1 MTADGTDAR
10 LERWAT
16 DDPHDAR
23 RALGATGLLRT
34 FNDAGVLT
42 AADVHVARRTADVA
56 GEDDESVRLAVALAV
71 RAVRQGSVCVDL
83 TALGAPGAD
92 DAPAP
97 DDPPLPWPDPDG
109 WLDRVAA
116 SPLAERSV
124 VRADLGLLYL
134 DRYWREECQVRDL
147 LADRLAAPPPAVD
160 DALLGRSA
168 ARLFPGDAWAEQRAA
183 AVATARRRTTVLTG
197 GPGRGK
203 TTTVAGLLALLAEQA
218 EQQAGAHG
226 RAGAQPLRVALAAP
240 TGKAAA
246 RLQDAVARA
255 LAPAADD
262 PGQGAARPGFTED
275 DRRRLGG
282 LRASTL
288 HRLLG
293 ARRDSSTRF
302 RHDRSNRLPHDVV
315 VVDETSMVSL
325 TLMARLLEAVRP
337 DARLVL
343 VGDPDQLA
351 SVEAGAVLAD
361 LVAGLGARDGGAVAA
376 LRTDHR
382 SESAAITRLAAAI
395 RAGDADAVLAASAAG
410 DPAVELVHP
419 DDADA
424 VAALQDELARHALEV
439 RRRALARDADG
450 ALALAGRHRLLCAH
464 REGPWGAAHWN
475 RLVERRLGEASGTVL
490 GAAAGTPWYAGRPVL
505 VTANDYALGLF
516 NGDTGVVVADG
527 DTLRAH
533 IEGGASYAVARLGDV
548 ETLHAMTV
556 HKSQGSQAETVTVLL
571 PDEASPLLTRE
582 LFYTAVTRARRRVRV
597 VGTPEAVAA
606 AVRRR
611 ARRAS
616 GLARRLTS

>member
-1 MTADGTDAR
+1 MTPSI
-10 LERWAT
+10 ERWT
-16 DDPHDAR
+16 SDDPHDAR

-42 AADVHVARRTADVA
+42 AADVHVARRTADVV
-56 GEDDESVRLAVALAV
+56 GEDDDTVRLAVALAV

-83 TALGAPGAD
+83 GGFGD
-92 DAPAP
+92 GP
-97 DDPPLPWPDPDG
+97 DDVPLPWPAADG

-116 SPLAERSV
+116 GPLAERSV

-134 DRYWREECQVRDL
+134 DRYWREERQVRDD
-147 LADRLAAPPPAVD
+147 LAARLAVPAPAVD
-160 DALLGRSA
+160 DALLEDSA
-168 ARLFPGDAWAEQRAA
+168 ARLFPGAAYAEQRVAA
-183 AVATARRRTTVLTG
+183 LSTARRGTTVLTG

-218 EQQAGAHG
+218 EHAGG
-226 RAGAQPLRVALAAP
+226 RRLRIALAAP

-246 RLQDAVARA
+246 RMQEAVAES
-255 LAPAADD
+255 LGAPAAD
-262 PGQGAARPGFTED
+262 ARPEAGRPEFTAD
-275 DRRRLGG
+275 DRRRLDG
-282 LRASTL
+282 LQAGTL

-293 ARRDSSTRF
+293 WRPGSSTRF

-361 LVAGLGARDGGAVAA
+361 LVAGLGERPDGVVTA
-376 LRTDHR
+376 LVTDHR

-395 RAGDADAVLAASAAG
+395 QDGDPEAVLAALTAG
-410 DPAVELVHP
+410 DGVVELVHP
-419 DDADA
+419 DDA
-424 VAALQDELARHALEV
+424 AALAGLQDELTRHALAV
-439 RRRALARDADG
+439 RD
-450 ALALAGRHRLLCAH
+450 LALAGDAAGAVELAERHRLLCAH

-475 RLVERRLGEASGTVL
+475 RLVERRLGEASGAYL
-490 GAAAGTPWYAGRPVL
+490 GAAVGAEWYAGRPVL
-505 VTANDYALGLF
+505 ITANDYGLGLF

-527 DTLRAH
+527 ENLRAH
-533 IEGGASYAVARLGDV
+533 IGGGASFGVSRLGDV

-556 HKSQGSQAETVTVLL
+556 HKSQGSQAVTVTVLL
-571 PDEASPLLTRE
+571 PDETSPLLTRE

-597 VGTPEAVAA
+597 VGTPEAVRA
-606 AVRRR
+606 AVVRR

-616 GLARRLTS
+616 GLAVRLRGGPTT

>member
-1 MTADGTDAR
+1 
-10 LERWAT
+10 
-16 DDPHDAR
+16 
-23 RALGATGLLRT
+23 
-34 FNDAGVLT
+34 
-42 AADVHVARRTADVA
+42 
-56 GEDDESVRLAVALAV
+56 
-71 RAVRQGSVCVDL
+71 
-83 TALGAPGAD
+83 
-92 DAPAP
+92 
-97 DDPPLPWPDPDG
+97 
-109 WLDRVAA
+109 
-116 SPLAERSV
+116 
-124 VRADLGLLYL
+124 
-134 DRYWREECQVRDL
+134 
-147 LADRLAAPPPAVD
+147 
-160 DALLGRSA
+160 
-168 ARLFPGDAWAEQRAA
+168 
-183 AVATARRRTTVLTG
+183 
-197 GPGRGK
+197 
-203 TTTVAGLLALLAEQA
+203 
-218 EQQAGAHG
+218 
-226 RAGAQPLRVALAAP
+226 
-240 TGKAAA
+240 
-246 RLQDAVARA
+246 
-255 LAPAADD
+255 APAADD

-582 LFYTAVTRARRRVRV
+582 LFYT
-597 VGTPEAVAA
+597 
-606 AVRRR
+606 
-611 ARRAS
+611 
-616 GLARRLTS
+616 

>member
-533 IEGGASYAVARLGDV
+533 IEGGASYAVARLGDI

>member
-1 MTADGTDAR
+1 MTTPI
-10 LERWAT
+10 ERWT
-16 DDPHDAR
+16 SDDPHDAR

-42 AADVHVARRTADVA
+42 AADVHVARRTADVV

-71 RAVRQGSVCVDL
+71 RAVRQGSVAVDL
-83 TALGAPGAD
+83 GGFDDGGTSDEAGREDGTGAG
-92 DAPAP
+92 P
-97 DDPPLPWPDPDG
+97 DEPPLPWPAAEG

-134 DRYWREECQVRDL
+134 DRYWREERQVRDDL
-147 LADRLAAPPPAVD
+147 VARLAAPAPAVD
-160 DALLGRSA
+160 DALLEESA
-168 ARLFPGDAWAEQRAA
+168 ARLFPGDAYAEQRAA
-183 AVATARRRTTVLTG
+183 ALSTARRLTTVLTG

-218 EQQAGAHG
+218 EHHG
-226 RAGAQPLRVALAAP
+226 GRRLRIALAAP

-246 RLQDAVARA
+246 RLQEAVADA
-255 LAPAADD
+255 LGAPPA
-262 PGQGAARPGFTED
+262 PGRPQFTGD
-275 DRRRLGG
+275 DRRRLTG
-282 LRASTL
+282 LQAGTL

-293 ARRDSSTRF
+293 RRTGSSTRF
-302 RHDRSNRLPHDVV
+302 RHDRASRLPHDVV

-361 LVAGLGARDGGAVAA
+361 LVAGLGERTDGVVSA
-376 LRTDHR
+376 LVKDHR
-382 SESAAITRLAAAI
+382 SESAAITRLAAAVQD
-395 RAGDADAVLAASAAG
+395 GDPDAVLAALTAG
-410 DPAVELVHP
+410 DGVVELVAP
-419 DDADA
+419 DDAA
-424 VAALQDELARHALEV
+424 GLAGLQDELARHALDV
-439 RRRALARDADG
+439 RG
-450 ALALAGRHRLLCAH
+450 LALAGDAAGALAAAERHRLLCAH

-475 RLVERRLGEASGTVL
+475 RLVERRLGEATGAYL
-490 GAAAGTPWYAGRPVL
+490 GAAVGAEWYAGRPVL
-505 VTANDYALGLF
+505 VTANDYSLGLF
-516 NGDTGVVVADG
+516 NGDTGVVVAES

-533 IEGGASYAVARLGDV
+533 IAGGASFAVARLGDV

-556 HKSQGSQAETVTVLL
+556 HKSQGSQADEVTVLL
-571 PDEASPLLTRE
+571 PDATSPLLTRE

-597 VGTPEAVAA
+597 VGTPEAVRA
-606 AVRRR
+606 AVVRR
-611 ARRAS
+611 AQRAS
-616 GLARRLTS
+616 GLALRLRA

>member
-1 MTADGTDAR
+1 MTPSI
-10 LERWAT
+10 ERWT
-16 DDPHDAR
+16 SDDPHDAR
-23 RALGATGLLRT
+23 RALGATGLLRA

-42 AADVHVARRTADVA
+42 AADVHVARRTADVV
-56 GEDDESVRLAVALAV
+56 GEDDEAVRLAVALAV

-83 TALGAPGAD
+83 GGFGDGSDEVA
-92 DAPAP
+92 
-97 DDPPLPWPDPDG
+97 LPWPAADG

-116 SPLAERSV
+116 GPLAERSV

-134 DRYWREECQVRDL
+134 DRYWREERQVRD
-147 LADRLAAPPPAVD
+147 DLAARLVAPAPAVD
-160 DALLGRSA
+160 DALLEDSA
-168 ARLFPGDAWAEQRAA
+168 ARLFPGDAYAEQRVAA
-183 AVATARRRTTVLTG
+183 LSTARRLTTVLTG

-218 EQQAGAHG
+218 EHAGG
-226 RAGAQPLRVALAAP
+226 RRLRIALAAP

-246 RLQDAVARA
+246 RMQEAVAESLGA
-255 LAPAADD
+255 VPE
-262 PGQGAARPGFTED
+262 PGRPQFIDD
-275 DRRRLGG
+275 DRRRLDG
-282 LRASTL
+282 LQAGTL

-293 ARRDSSTRF
+293 WRPGSGTRF

-361 LVAGLGARDGGAVAA
+361 LVAGLGERADGVVTA
-376 LRTDHR
+376 LLADHR
-382 SESAAITRLAAAI
+382 SESAAITGLAAAI
-395 RAGDADAVLAASAAG
+395 QDGDPEAVLAALTAG
-410 DPAVELVHP
+410 DGVVELVHP
-419 DDADA
+419 DDA
-424 VAALQDELARHALEV
+424 AALAGLQDELTRY
-439 RRRALARDADG
+439 ALAVRG
-450 ALALAGRHRLLCAH
+450 LALAGDAAGAVELAERHRLLCAH

-475 RLVERRLGEASGTVL
+475 RLVERRLGEASGAYL
-490 GAAAGTPWYAGRPVL
+490 GAAVGSEWYAGRPVL
-505 VTANDYALGLF
+505 ITANDYGLGLF

-527 DTLRAH
+527 ENLRAH
-533 IEGGASYAVARLGDV
+533 ISGGASFGVSRLGDV

-571 PDEASPLLTRE
+571 PDETSPLLTRE

-597 VGTPEAVAA
+597 VGTPEAVRA
-606 AVRRR
+606 AVVRR

-616 GLARRLTS
+616 GLAVRLRDGSPTK

>member
-1 MTADGTDAR
+1 MTPAI
-10 LERWAT
+10 ERWT
-16 DDPHDAR
+16 SDDPHDAR

-42 AADVHVARRTADVA
+42 AADVHVARRTADVV
-56 GEDDESVRLAVALAV
+56 GEDDEAVRLAVALAV

-83 TALGAPGAD
+83 GGFGD
-92 DAPAP
+92 GP
-97 DDPPLPWPDPDG
+97 DEVTLPWPAADG

-134 DRYWREECQVRDL
+134 DRYWREERQVRD
-147 LADRLAAPPPAVD
+147 DLAARLVAPAPAVD
-160 DALLGRSA
+160 DALLEDSA
-168 ARLFPGDAWAEQRAA
+168 ARLFPGDAYAEQRAA
-183 AVATARRRTTVLTG
+183 ALSTARRLTTVLTG

-218 EQQAGAHG
+218 EHAGG
-226 RAGAQPLRVALAAP
+226 RRPRIALAAP

-246 RLQDAVARA
+246 RMQEAVAEALGAPPKAGARA
-255 LAPAADD
+255 
-262 PGQGAARPGFTED
+262 GAGRPGFTAG
-275 DRRRLGG
+275 DRRRLDG
-282 LRASTL
+282 LQAGTL

-293 ARRDSSTRF
+293 WRPGSTTRF
-302 RHDRSNRLPHDVV
+302 RHDRANRLPHDVV

-361 LVAGLGARDGGAVAA
+361 LVAGLGEHDDGVVTA
-376 LRTDHR
+376 LLTDHR
-382 SESAAITRLAAAI
+382 SESSAITRLAAAI
-395 RAGDADAVLAASAAG
+395 QDGDPEAVLAALTAG
-410 DPAVELVHP
+410 DGVVELVHP
-419 DDADA
+419 DDT
-424 VAALQDELARHALEV
+424 VALAGVQDELTRHALDV
-439 RRRALARDADG
+439 RG
-450 ALALAGRHRLLCAH
+450 LALAGDAAGAVELAERHRLLCAH

-475 RLVERRLGEASGTVL
+475 RLVERRLGEASGAYL
-490 GAAAGTPWYAGRPVL
+490 GAAVGAEWYAGRPVL
-505 VTANDYALGLF
+505 ITANDYGLGLF

-527 DTLRAH
+527 ENLRAH
-533 IEGGASYAVARLGDV
+533 LAGGASFAVSRLGDV

-571 PDEASPLLTRE
+571 PDETSPLLTRE

-597 VGTPEAVAA
+597 VGTPEAVRA
-606 AVRRR
+606 AVTRR

-616 GLARRLTS
+616 GLAVRLRGDPPTA

>member
-1 MTADGTDAR
+1 
-10 LERWAT
+10 

-92 DAPAP
+92 AAPAP

-288 HRLLG
+288 HRL
-293 ARRDSSTRF
+293 
-302 RHDRSNRLPHDVV
+302 
-315 VVDETSMVSL
+315 
-325 TLMARLLEAVRP
+325 
-337 DARLVL
+337 
-343 VGDPDQLA
+343 
-351 SVEAGAVLAD
+351 
-361 LVAGLGARDGGAVAA
+361 
-376 LRTDHR
+376 
-382 SESAAITRLAAAI
+382 
-395 RAGDADAVLAASAAG
+395 
-410 DPAVELVHP
+410 
-419 DDADA
+419 
-424 VAALQDELARHALEV
+424 
-439 RRRALARDADG
+439 
-450 ALALAGRHRLLCAH
+450 
-464 REGPWGAAHWN
+464 
-475 RLVERRLGEASGTVL
+475 
-490 GAAAGTPWYAGRPVL
+490 
-505 VTANDYALGLF
+505 
-516 NGDTGVVVADG
+516 
-527 DTLRAH
+527 
-533 IEGGASYAVARLGDV
+533 
-548 ETLHAMTV
+548 
-556 HKSQGSQAETVTVLL
+556 
-571 PDEASPLLTRE
+571 
-582 LFYTAVTRARRRVRV
+582 
-597 VGTPEAVAA
+597 
-606 AVRRR
+606 
-611 ARRAS
+611 
-616 GLARRLTS
+616 

>member
-1 MTADGTDAR
+1 MTSI
-10 LERWAT
+10 ERWT
-16 DDPHDAR
+16 SDDPHDAR

-42 AADVHVARRTADVA
+42 AADVHVARRTADLA
-56 GEDDESVRLAVALAV
+56 GEDDEAVRLAVALAV

-83 TALGAPGAD
+83 GGFAADQDPGAG
-92 DAPAP
+92 P
-97 DDPPLPWPDPDG
+97 DDEALPWPAADG

-116 SPLAERSV
+116 GPLAERSV

-134 DRYWREECQVRDL
+134 DRYWREERQVCDDL
-147 LADRLAAPPPAVD
+147 AARLAAPAPAVD
-160 DALLGRSA
+160 DALLADSA
-168 ARLFPGDAWAEQRAA
+168 ARLFPGAAYAEQRAA
-183 AVATARRRTTVLTG
+183 ALTTARRLTTVLTG

-218 EQQAGAHG
+218 EHAGG
-226 RAGAQPLRVALAAP
+226 RRLRIALAAP

-246 RLQDAVARA
+246 RLQEAVAEALDAPSRA
-255 LAPAADD
+255 
-262 PGQGAARPGFTED
+262 GARPEAGRPEFTAD
-275 DRRRLGG
+275 DRRRLDG
-282 LRASTL
+282 LQAGTL

-293 ARRDSSTRF
+293 WRPGSSTRF

-361 LVAGLGARDGGAVAA
+361 LVAGLGGRADGVVTA

-395 RAGDADAVLAASAAG
+395 QDGDPEAALAALTAGDGV
-410 DPAVELVHP
+410 VELVHP
-419 DDADA
+419 DGATA
-424 VAALQDELARHALEV
+424 LAGLQDELTRHALAV
-439 RRRALARDADG
+439 RG
-450 ALALAGRHRLLCAH
+450 LALAGDAAGAVELAERHRLLCAH

-475 RLVERRLGEASGTVL
+475 RLVERRLGEASGAYL
-490 GAAAGTPWYAGRPVL
+490 GAAVGAEWYAGRPVL
-505 VTANDYALGLF
+505 ITANDYGLGLF

-527 DTLRAH
+527 ENLRAH
-533 IEGGASYAVARLGDV
+533 IGGGASFGVSRLGDV

-571 PDEASPLLTRE
+571 PDETSPLLTRE

-597 VGTPEAVAA
+597 VGTPEAVRA
-606 AVRRR
+606 AVVRR
-611 ARRAS
+611 AQRAS
-616 GLARRLTS
+616 GLAVRLRGGPPTA